1 MCPASGTEKAPTE
14 SVTSARRRRLLWLAG
29 GSVLL
34 MIGLGIWWVLL
45 TQRWAF
51 AEALQQW
58 LISKSLAGAAFAVGG
73 FAILGVL
80 VIATLWKVPQWQVA
94 HAQDIEPKDRFN
106 SENEARRTLATI
118 LGGFILLFGIFGSF
132 QSLQLT
138 RYAQESSRLAR
149 EGQIAERFAKAIE
162 QLGAVEATGAKKMVV
177 RVGGIYALER
187 IADESERDHWP
198 IMEVLCTYVR
208 TVAPIKR
215 QQSTREKQASS
226 QRPNSSVDEHPEADV
241 QAILTVLGRRDSK
254 YERLGQYLNLSDTN
268 VTGAY
273 LSGAHLR
280 RATLSGANLGRADL
294 SGADLSGAYLSDAD
308 LSGASL
314 VGATLSGAYFGGA
327 YFRGADLSG
336 AYLSG
341 AYLSGAYLGGAHF
354 FKANLRGAYL
364 SEAKNLTQQQIDE
377 ATGDATTTLP
387 TNLHVPESWRK

>member
-1 MCPASGTEKAPTE
+1 
-14 SVTSARRRRLLWLAG
+14 
-29 GSVLL
+29 

-94 HAQDIEPKDRFN
+94 HAQGIEPKDRFN

-208 TVAPIKR
+208 NVAPIKR
-215 QQSTREKQASS
+215 QPSS

-280 RATLSGANLGRADL
+280 RAYLSGANLGRADL

-327 YFRGADLSG
+327 NLRGADLSG

>member
-1 MCPASGTEKAPTE
+1 MVETSDTQKTPQAVSRKRRFLWWAASIVILLALGAWAVRTLF
-14 SVTSARRRRLLWLAG
+14 SVIWFLPFGLAI
-29 GSVLL
+29 VA
-34 MIGLGIWWVLL
+34 L
-45 TQRWAF
+45 T
-51 AEALQQW
+51 
-58 LISKSLAGAAFAVGG
+58 AV
-73 FAILGVL
+73 
-80 VIATLWKVPQWQVA
+80 VILWKVPQWQVR
-94 HAQDIEPKDRFN
+94 HVQGLESKERFDRV
-106 SENEARRTLATI
+106 NEARKTLATI
-118 LGGFILLFGIFGSF
+118 LGGIVLLAGFFGTW
-132 QSLQLT
+132 QNLKV
-138 RYAQESSRLAR
+138 AQEKVAQETLRVSQ
-149 EGQIAERFAKAIE
+149 EGQITDRFTKAIE
-162 QLGAVEATGAKKMVV
+162 QLGAVNAKDEKKMVV
-177 RVGGIYALER
+177 RLGGIYALER
-187 IADESERDHWP
+187 IAAESERDHWP

-208 TVAPIKR
+208 NVAPIKR

-273 LSGAHLR
+273 LSGANLR
-280 RATLSGANLGRADL
+280 RAYLSGANLGRADL

-327 YFRGADLSG
+327 NLRGADLSG

-341 AYLSGAYLGGAHF
+341 AYLSGAYLSEAHL

-387 TNLHVPESWRK
+387 ANLHVPESWRK